1 MRTQYE
7 AAHAQR
13 GQTLP
18 MWAFGTA
25 TIILLMAFALSYGT
39 MLQWQMRAQN
49 AADSAA
55 QGLLAAQA
63 SQWNQTNA
71 TLHAAA
77 IEEYRIRYIMNDLL
91 QVIRGDGGCVP
102 GTSATGPTA
111 CSTMYTQLRQAY
123 YDAVARYTA
132 DVALL
137 NRISMP
143 TFANEVTEIQNA
155 LAVYQ
160 GPANCGTAQGGDCAF
175 QYTLVNKQPRSNSFV
190 EDVYSDCCAFT
201 VGGATVGS
209 PKQDLTPMEI
219 EIVACAQVQWPI
231 PAVLGFQPP
240 TFYAVGRAAATT
252 IMDTQEFM
260 YVGSINNPLSVGGST
275 VFQPTEYPESAT
287 NTPVFP
293 STNDANYRIDYGGN
307 PNNPYNQGNP
317 ATSDGHFGFVYAPKD
332 EGFLVATGWWSA
344 MPIKPFTTTV
354 LREGTDYQCK

>member
-1 MRTQYE
+1 MRTQRTT
-7 AAHAQR
+7 AHAQR
-13 GQTLP
+13 GQTFP

-25 TIILLMAFALSYGT
+25 TIIMLMAFALSYGT

-77 IEEYRIRYIMNDLL
+77 IEEYRLRYIMNDLL
-91 QVIRGDGGCVP
+91 QVIRGSGGCVSTT
-102 GTSATGPTA
+102 GATGPTA

-123 YDAVARYTA
+123 YDSVQRYTA

-137 NRISMP
+137 NRISTP
-143 TFANEVTEIQNA
+143 TFNDQVAEIQNA

-160 GPANCGTAQGGDCAF
+160 SAANCNGPQGGDCAF
-175 QYTLVNKQPRSNSFV
+175 QYSLVNKQPRSNSYV
-190 EDVYSDCCAFT
+190 ENVYSDCCAFT
-201 VGGATVGS
+201 VGGGTVGD

-219 EIVACAQVQWPI
+219 EIVTCAQVQWPI
-231 PAVLGFQPP
+231 PSVLGFQPP

-252 IMDTQEFM
+252 IMATQEFL
-260 YVGSINNPLSVGGST
+260 YVGSIFNPLSPGGSA

-293 STNDANYRIDYGGN
+293 ATDDPNYRIDYGGN
-307 PNNPYNQGNP
+307 PNNPNNQGNP
-317 ATSDGHFGFVYAPKD
+317 AVSNPIGAFQYVAAN
-332 EGFLVATGWWSA
+332 EGFLAATGWWSA
-344 MPIKPFTTTV
+344 MPIKPFTTYTLV
-354 LREGTDYQCK
+354 QGTDYQCK